1 MRCSAA
7 YNARQF
13 VKRERGDYNC
23 LVLASPCYL
32 VSDAHI
38 GVAPRDVE
46 RSFVRFLRE
55 LRGRAG
61 SLVINGDLFDFWF
74 EWKSVIP
81 RASFRALAA
90 LSELSDSGLEI
101 FWLAGNHDCWGGDI
115 LRDDVGVKY
124 HVGPWTGE
132 LAGWRT
138 RLEHGDGLRDR
149 EDRGYRLIRPIMR
162 NRFAIRAFRS
172 IHPDWASR
180 LAQGSSDASREY
192 RAKDEGRGLRTIA
205 LAELAREKSIE
216 LLVYGHSHVPA
227 LERAPGGGVFA
238 NAGSWLDAPT
248 YLRITPERIEL
259 LKWREGSAEGDRLY
273 FVDRVPEKALSD
285 A

>member
-1 MRCSAA
+1 M
-7 YNARQF
+7 
-13 VKRERGDYNC
+13 KRHRRRYNC
-23 LVLASPCYL
+23 HVPASPCYL

-46 RSFVRFLRE
+46 RRFVRFLRE
-55 LRGRAG
+55 LRRHAG

-101 FWLAGNHDCWGGDI
+101 LWVAGNHDCWGGDI
-115 LRDDVGVKY
+115 LRDDVGVQY
-124 HVGPWTGE
+124 HLGPWTGE

-138 RLEHGDGLRDR
+138 RVEHGDGLRER
-149 EDRGYRLIRPIMR
+149 EDRGYRLIRPVMR
-162 NRFAIRAFRS
+162 NPLAIRAFRAL
-172 IHPDWASR
+172 HPDWASR
-180 LAQGSSDASREY
+180 LAHGSSGASREY
-192 RAKDEGRGLRTIA
+192 RAKDEGRGLRA
-205 LAELAREKSIE
+205 VAMAELERDRDID
-216 LLVYGHSHVPA
+216 LLIYGHSHVPA
-227 LERAPGGGVFA
+227 LERGLRGGVFA

-248 YLRITPERIEL
+248 YLRITPEAIEL
-259 LKWREGSAEGDRLY
+259 LEWREDSAEGHRLDV
-273 FVDRVPEKALSD
+273 VDRPPKKALAD

>member
-1 MRCSAA
+1 MP
-7 YNARQF
+7 
-13 VKRERGDYNC
+13 
-23 LVLASPCYL
+23 ASPCYL

-38 GVAPRDVE
+38 GVASRDVE
-46 RSFVRFLRE
+46 RRFVRFLRE

-81 RASFRALAA
+81 RASFRVLAA

-101 FWLAGNHDCWGGDI
+101 LWVAGNHDCWGGDI

-124 HVGPWTGE
+124 HLGAWTGD

-138 RLEHGDGLRDR
+138 RVEHGDGLRDK
-149 EDRGYRLIRPIMR
+149 EDRGYRMIRPVMR
-162 NRFAIRAFRS
+162 NPLAIRAFRAL
-172 IHPDWASR
+172 HPDWASR
-180 LAQGSSDASREY
+180 LAHGSSDASRVY
-192 RAKDEGRGLRTIA
+192 RARDEGRGLRAIA
-205 LAELAREKSIE
+205 MAELERDRDVD

-227 LERAPGGGVFA
+227 LERGPQGGVFA

-248 YLRITPERIEL
+248 YLKITPDAIEL
-259 LKWREGSAEGDRLY
+259 LEWQEDSAEGNRLDVVDRL
-273 FVDRVPEKALSD
+273 PEKALAD